1 MFVDLEDFLLECIV
15 NTHITIPVII
25 IRLMTPLIVPPI
37 ISPSDAVLVLVMVV
51 AIVVSGRKN
60 SDGYTCIVGFEL
72 SIYNSCLNL
81 S

>member
-1 MFVDLEDFLLECIV
+1 
-15 NTHITIPVII
+15 
-25 IRLMTPLIVPPI
+25 MTPLIVPPI

-60 SDGYTCIVGFEL
+60 SDGYTCIAGFEL
-72 SIYNSCLNL
+72 SIYNLCLNL